1 MTQVTF
7 KNLNNKLK
15 KSIVLYTGV
24 FLAERKKAFFKIM
37 LYHLDNYYVEIY
49 FFKAGKKPIWFRNF
63 TSTNKLEPY
72 LKKIDLSFILEER
85 CLRT

>member
-7 KNLNNKLK
+7 KALNNKLK

-24 FLAERKKAFFKIM
+24 FLAERKKAFFKMM
-37 LYHLDNYYVEIY
+37 LYQVNNYYVEIY

-63 TSTNKLEPY
+63 TSTTKLEPY
-72 LKKIDLSFILEER
+72 LKKIDLSSIFEQG
-85 CLRT
+85 CVKN